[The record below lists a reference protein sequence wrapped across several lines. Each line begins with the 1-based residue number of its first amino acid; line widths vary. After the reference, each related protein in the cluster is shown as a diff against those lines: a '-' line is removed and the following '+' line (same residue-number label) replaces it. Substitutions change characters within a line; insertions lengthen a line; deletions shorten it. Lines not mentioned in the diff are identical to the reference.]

1 MIVAIKFFVNGSVF
15 YPEIGAEI
23 DHARAGRQKRFGKFG
38 GESVRQSQKNYF
50 RVTGQLFRIGF
61 TEPER
66 VGFFN
71 MGKTRKDL
79 GKRFARELPRSCC
92 DKIDMWMREQQADE
106 LFASVTGSA
115 HDCDLGF
122 AAEDGGLYR
131 FFAHNAQC
139 VFGLARIATKSC
151 SRGGSASLKTML
163 S

>member
-23 DHARAGRQKRFGKFG
+23 DQARAERQKRFGKFG
-38 GESVRQSQKNYF
+38 GEPVRQSQKNYF
-50 RVTGQLFRIGF
+50 RVTGQLFRIGI

-71 MGKTRKDL
+71 MGKTRKDF
-79 GKRFARELPRSCC
+79 GKRFAGELTRGRSN
-92 DKIDMWMREQQADE
+92 KIDMWMREQEAHK
-106 LFASVTGSA
+106 LFAGVTGSA
-115 HDCDLGF
+115 HNCDFGF

-139 VFGLARIATKSC
+139 VFRLSSIATKTC
-151 SRGGSASLKTML
+151 SRHVFG
-163 S
+163 